1 MSAGPKTLG
10 LVMAGDI
17 EHRRDYRAFLRSISQ
32 VFTTNSK
39 NNHPQQQQTVD
50 KSMSNSNLSSS
61 SQNTN
66 NNNNIQN
73 NNNNNYSPVLPM
85 IRIGTTPDIFSDC
98 QNINK
103 PMDLNVRVSSIYD
116 FRRNTVSDIS
126 VLISLYNNHYLCIF
140 PLPPTLPIEPTE
152 YAKLVY
158 NDIFLISSNTI
169 S

>member
-32 VFTTNSK
+32 VFTANSK
-39 NNHPQQQQTVD
+39 SNQQQQQQQQQQQLQTVSKH
-50 KSMSNSNLSSS
+50 KSNSNSNLSSS

-66 NNNNIQN
+66 NNNN
-73 NNNNNYSPVLPM
+73 NNNNYEPVLPM

-103 PMDLNVRVSSIYD
+103 PMDLNVRVSSMYD
-116 FRRNTVSDIS
+116 FRRNTKYSYD
-126 VLISLYNNHYLCIF
+126 YDY
-140 PLPPTLPIEPTE
+140 
-152 YAKLVY
+152 
-158 NDIFLISSNTI
+158 D
-169 S
+169 